1 MNYITNLNITY
12 VLKYILK
19 MYDYKLFLRLAGF
32 KWLMDTKEPVKNN
45 NSIVIDIEKDG
56 NVNLNQRDSIGSCFD
71 NIYVKNIINFFHFI
85 IIISFIL
92 WPCIATISYAN
103 NENDIKIITS
113 NTFSFLVLIQ
123 YILGCIYFRCSHF
136 MKIIQLSNNSDN
148 LLKKSFYSAVIISL
162 LLALLSI
169 ILLGMDYKINI
180 YSDLYKDVDNGGK
193 VGVMMLLFVEK
204 FYSYYIFSINTIIFA
219 VVMIVQ
225 SAEVDNFYEL
235 LKGKIENGEIFDI
248 SSIMNE
254 YLRIKNNHGEIVDKL
269 NSIFSSLTSIGIVNA
284 YFVVVNFRT
293 EYIGALQYINSTWV
307 ILIEIVYIY
316 VMIQVKDSVE
326 DIIKLLDS
334 PRFVELYFRQ
344 YNMDDFELF
353 NSSNKG
359 IRNTDRKSIVLDN
372 LNNSRRSLTSSFSKD
387 ILNSSI
393 NTTNIYNK
401 IKCVNKDQQD
411 LFDCMTKN
419 MNMLKEITLRA
430 MIIGQENSA
439 VSYWNAIETK
449 LKDPF
454 KSFSI
459 LGYDMDDTTLLQQ
472 GFTLIVGFILTTN
485 VIESI
490 GF

>member
-1 MNYITNLNITY
+1 
-12 VLKYILK
+12 
-19 MYDYKLFLRLAGF
+19 MYDYKLFLRLSGF
-32 KWLMDTKEPVKNN
+32 KWLIDTKEPIKNKN
-45 NSIVIDIEKDG
+45 TIVIDIEKDG

-71 NIYVKNIINFFHFI
+71 NIYVKNTINFFHFL
-85 IIISFIL
+85 IIISFII
-92 WPCIATISYAN
+92 WPCIATIITSDRKD
-103 NENDIKIITS
+103 DIKIITS

-148 LLKKSFYSAVIISL
+148 LLKKSFYSALIISF
-162 LLALLSI
+162 LLAILSI

-248 SSIMNE
+248 STVMNE

-293 EYIGALQYINSTWV
+293 EYIGALQYINSAWV

-316 VMIQVKDSVE
+316 VMIQVKESVE

-353 NSSNKG
+353 DSSNKG
-359 IRNTDRKSIVLDN
+359 IRNTDMKSIKLDN
-372 LNNSRRSLTSSFSKD
+372 LNIINNNRKSFTSSFSKD
-387 ILNSSI
+387 IFKSSLN
-393 NTTNIYNK
+393 TKTIYNK
-401 IKCVNKDQQD
+401 IKHVNKNQQNS
-411 LFDCMTKN
+411 FDYIAKD

-430 MIIGQENSA
+430 MIICQENSA

-485 VIESI
+485 AIESI